1 MDTFTQRIESAA
13 ARGRGDIVFLQGDE
27 ADRVPWS
34 QLHEEARAMAAALQ
48 DRGVRPGDHVALIG
62 PTSRALVTAL
72 QATWLAGAATV
83 VLPLPMRLS
92 SIEEFIAQTRVR
104 LRASESVITLID
116 ADLAAFIT
124 PEPADPPMVG
134 FEEIQA
140 DAARLGSGVFRR
152 PDDDPDRLAILQFTS
167 GSTDSPK
174 GVTVLQRNLV
184 ANLDAIQERTRFVPD
199 TDRLVSWLPLYHD
212 MGLIGVL
219 GLTMYSGAG
228 MVLAAPQDFMAHP
241 ARWMQWISDYQGTAT
256 AGPNFAYV
264 LATRGMNNADEPLDL
279 SSLRVAL
286 NGAEPI
292 DPGAMRAF
300 VEAGARHQLNP
311 GAVFPA
317 FGMAETT
324 IAGSFPDPG
333 QGLRVDVVDATVL
346 ENERYAASVPADHPS
361 ARELVI
367 LGRAMDG
374 LEFRITDSET
384 GRVLAERDVGE
395 LEIRG
400 SSVTAQYY
408 NDRQR
413 THDAFRDDWFRTGD
427 LAYLVDGQLVL
438 CGRIKDVIIVGGRN
452 VYPQDIERAAGEI
465 EGVRTGNVIAFG
477 VDGRRGKQTV
487 VVVAETR
494 SEDLDLTRKLVAD
507 HAREAVGLPVKEVC
521 LVAPGTLPK
530 TSSGKLQRVL
540 CKQRYLDGE
549 LELAA
554 TSQPA

>member
-13 ARGRGDIVFLQGDE
+13 ATGRGDIVFLQGDE
-27 ADRVPWS
+27 AVRVSWA
-34 QLHEEARAMAAALQ
+34 QLHEEAKAMAAALQ
-48 DRGVRPGDHVALIG
+48 DRGVTAGDHVAIIG
-62 PTSRALVTAL
+62 PTTRSLVTAL

-92 SIEEFIAQTRVR
+92 SIDEFIQQTRVR
-104 LRASESVITLID
+104 LRASESAITLID
-116 ADLAAFIT
+116 ADLAGFIT
-124 PEPADPPMVG
+124 PQPADPPMVG
-134 FEEIQA
+134 FGEIEA
-140 DAARLGSGVFRR
+140 DAGQLGAEAFRR
-152 PDDDPDRLAILQFTS
+152 PEDDPDRLAILQFTS

-184 ANLDAIQERTRFVPD
+184 ANLDAIQERTNFVPE
-199 TDRLVSWLPLYHD
+199 TDRLASWLPLYHD

-241 ARWMQWISDYQGTAT
+241 ARWMQWISEYQATAT

-264 LATRGMNNADEPLDL
+264 LATRGLNNADEVLDL

-292 DPGAMRAF
+292 DPIAMRAF
-300 VEAGARHQLNP
+300 IEAGARHGMDP
-311 GAVFPA
+311 GAIFPA

-324 IAGSFPDPG
+324 IAGSFPEPG
-333 QGLRVDVVDATVL
+333 QGLKVDVVDATVL
-346 ENERYAASVPADHPS
+346 ENERYALPVAPDHAN
-361 ARELVI
+361 ARELVM
-367 LGRAMDG
+367 LGSAMRG
-374 LEFRITDSET
+374 LEFRITESET
-384 GRVLAERDVGE
+384 GREYAEREVGE

-400 SSVTAQYY
+400 TSVTAHYY
-408 NDRQR
+408 NDQKR
-413 THDAFRDDWFRTGD
+413 TDEAFREDWFRTGD

-494 SEDLDLTRKLVAD
+494 SEDLALTKKLVAE

-530 TSSGKLQRVL
+530 TSSGKLQRLL
-540 CKQRYLDGE
+540 CKQRYLDGA

-554 TSQPA
+554 TSQLA

>member
-1 MDTFTQRIESAA
+1 
-13 ARGRGDIVFLQGDE
+13 
-27 ADRVPWS
+27 
-34 QLHEEARAMAAALQ
+34 MASALQ
-48 DRGVRPGDHVALIG
+48 DRGVSVGDHVALIG
-62 PTSRALVTAL
+62 PTSRQLVTAL

-83 VLPLPMRLS
+83 VLPLPMRLA
-92 SIEEFIAQTRVR
+92 SIEEFVAQTRVR

-116 ADLAAFIT
+116 ADLSGFIT
-124 PEPADPPMVG
+124 PQPADPPMV
-134 FEEIQA
+134 E
-140 DAARLGSGVFRR
+140 LGDLVAHAQQLGVEAFRR
-152 PDDDPDRLAILQFTS
+152 PEDDPDRLAILQFTS
-167 GSTDSPK
+167 GSTDHPK
-174 GVTVLQRNLV
+174 GVTVRQRNLV
-184 ANLDAIQERTRFVPD
+184 ANLDAIQDRTNFDPT
-199 TDRLVSWLPLYHD
+199 TDRLASWLPLYHD
-212 MGLIGVL
+212 MGLIGLL
-219 GLTMYSGAG
+219 GLTMYSGAD
-228 MVLAAPQDFMAHP
+228 MVLGAPQDFMAHP
-241 ARWMQWISDYQGTAT
+241 ARWMKWISDYKATAT

-264 LATRGMNNADEPLDL
+264 LATRGLRNADEILDL

-292 DPGAMRAF
+292 DPSAVRAF
-300 VEAGARHQLNP
+300 VEAGARHGMDP

-324 IAGSFPDPG
+324 IAGSFPEPG
-333 QGLRVDVVDATVL
+333 QGLAVDIVDATVL
-346 ENERYAASVPADHPS
+346 ENERYALPVEADHAS
-361 ARELVI
+361 ARELVM
-367 LGRAMDG
+367 LGTPVMG
-374 LEFRITDSET
+374 LDFRITDSDT

-400 SSVTAQYY
+400 SSVTAHYY
-408 NDRQR
+408 NDQKR
-413 THDAFRDDWFRTGD
+413 TDEAFREEWFRTGD

-465 EGVRTGNVIAFG
+465 EGVRAGNVIAFG

-494 SEDLDLTRKLVAD
+494 SEDQDLTRKQVAE

-540 CKQRYLDGE
+540 CKQRYLDGD